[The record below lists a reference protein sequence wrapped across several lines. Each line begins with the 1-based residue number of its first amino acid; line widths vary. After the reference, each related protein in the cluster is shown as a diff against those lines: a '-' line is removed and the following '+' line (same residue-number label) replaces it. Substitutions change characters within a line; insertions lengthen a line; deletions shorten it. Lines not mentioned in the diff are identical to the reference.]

1 MLMYKDRVHW
11 SPKWLS
17 VLHQHYMYFQVEHL
31 EVPSSQDRIYV
42 FLHKGAM
49 VGGKEVSL
57 RGCKINLI
65 YSVHKNFL
73 SSKE

>member
-1 MLMYKDRVHW
+1 
-11 SPKWLS
+11 
-17 VLHQHYMYFQVEHL
+17 MYFQVEHL

-49 VGGKEVSL
+49 VGGKEVNL
-57 RGCKINLI
+57 LGRKIDLI
-65 YSVHKNFL
+65 HSVQKNFP